1 MEWFRSYLSNRQ
13 QAVQVTKSD
22 GTQIVSDFRKV
33 THGVPQGSVLGPLL
47 FLLYI
52 NDIGYLNIS
61 GALTLF
67 ADDTSICWSGNKLSV
82 ENVINNDLKTIKHW
96 FDSNKLSLNISK
108 TKYII
113 FSKKDS
119 ISIKINNEIV
129 QKVVNYRF
137 LGLNIDQDLK
147 WETHLNLVCKK
158 LASALFAIRTV
169 SLELNNRNTSLEVY
183 HSLFE
188 SHIRYGLVF
197 WGYTTLSRCNILFLL
212 QKRAIRIIC
221 NANRLDHCR
230 PLFKS
235 LKILTFFDLLVYE
248 TVTFL
253 HNKQL
258 AKRGNIHN
266 YSTRLRENLN
276 LPQSQTAVARNSLFH
291 YGKNIYN
298 AIPLRIR
305 QLRNHQFKNV
315 LKTTLTKSANYSLEE
330 FFENSVPI
338 LEEVTLE

>member
-1 MEWFRSYLSNRQ
+1 MAHKSY
-13 QAVQVTKSD
+13 
-22 GTQIVSDFRKV
+22 QIFRKV

-61 GALTLF
+61 GTLTLF
-67 ADDTSICWSGNKLSV
+67 ADDTSIYWSGNKLSV
-82 ENVINNDLKTIKHW
+82 ENIINTDLKTIKHW

-119 ISIKINNEIV
+119 ISIKINNAIV
-129 QKVVNYRF
+129 HKVVNYRF

-188 SHIRYGLVF
+188 SHTGCCIVERD
-197 WGYTTLSRCNILFLL
+197 I
-212 QKRAIRIIC
+212 
-221 NANRLDHCR
+221 
-230 PLFKS
+230 
-235 LKILTFFDLLVYE
+235 
-248 TVTFL
+248 
-253 HNKQL
+253 
-258 AKRGNIHN
+258 GN
-266 YSTRLRENLN
+266 
-276 LPQSQTAVARNSLFH
+276 
-291 YGKNIYN
+291 
-298 AIPLRIR
+298 
-305 QLRNHQFKNV
+305 
-315 LKTTLTKSANYSLEE
+315 
-330 FFENSVPI
+330 PI
-338 LEEVTLE
+338 